1 MIIHDFDGLA
11 KKFKRL
17 SDEGVNQILRNIAEA
32 VGETLL
38 NLVID
43 EIGKQ
48 DLIDTGL
55 MWNSFTRGESGN
67 VWEWDVD
74 RNAIS
79 LEVGSSLGT
88 SSSDP
93 GKAGYPRMIN
103 DGYTIHK
110 AHFVPGYWA
119 TNGTF
124 VHDPSAKTGF
134 MARPRT
140 FIGRHY
146 FDIAVKELEGGMN
159 ALITKRL
166 EKELGRMLS

>member
-1 MIIHDFDGLA
+1 MNMHDFDGLA
-11 KKFKRL
+11 KKFKKL
-17 SDEGVNQILRNIAEA
+17 SDEGVSQILKNIAEA
-32 VGETLL
+32 VGEKLL

-43 EIGKQ
+43 EIDKQ

-55 MWNSFTRGESGN
+55 MWNSFTRGEEN
-67 VWEWDVD
+67 NIWEWDID
-74 RNAIS
+74 RNSITI
-79 LEVGSSLGT
+79 EVGSNLLY
-88 SSSDP
+88 
-93 GKAGYPRMIN
+93 ARHLN

-124 VHDPSAKTGF
+124 VYDPSAKTGF
-134 MARPRT
+134 MARPRS

-146 FDIAVKELEGGMN
+146 FDIAVQQLEGGMN
-159 ALITKRL
+159 ALIMKRL

>member
-1 MIIHDFDGLA
+1 MNMHDFDGLA

-38 NLVID
+38 NLIID
-43 EIGKQ
+43 EIDKQ
-48 DLIDTGL
+48 DLIDTGT
-55 MWNSFTRGESGN
+55 MWNSFTRGEDGN

-74 RNAIS
+74 RNSIT
-79 LEVGSSLGT
+79 LEVGSNLGT

-93 GKAGYPRMIN
+93 GKRGYPRLLN

-119 TNGTF
+119 SNGTF
-124 VHDPSAKTGF
+124 VYDPRAKGGF
-134 MARPRT
+134 MAKPRS

-159 ALITKRL
+159 VLIMKRL